1 MASILKTQ
9 TGTWRAFVH
18 YKGVKKSQTFKTK
31 AAATAW
37 GRQQELTI
45 DSGVVAPAPA
55 PEDHLMADVLDRYLR
70 EVTPL
75 KRGIQPET
83 SRMALLKARFGALT
97 LKEMTKEVLLAWLIE
112 RKGQVSGDTFRRDM
126 DLLSAVLEMATVGW
140 EYPGSNPIPV
150 VRKLVKLNHLLSAKI
165 VRVRRLEPGEYKKL
179 LRGLR
184 ETPVMRDIVRLIIES
199 GLRRKEV
206 AAITRVELRHDGLFI
221 TDDKT
226 ETLGTIPFSKRARRI
241 LLRYPYGFGLRPDS
255 MTQAF
260 GRACAREGIKDLRLH
275 DLRREATSRYFEL
288 GLSVPEVQSITRHK
302 DLRSLSVYTQPRPG
316 DVSKKLD

>member
-18 YKGVKKSQTFKTK
+18 YKGIKKSQTFKTK

-55 PEDHLMADVLDRYLR
+55 PESPPMSVLFGRYLR
-70 EVTPL
+70 TTTPL
-75 KRGIQPET
+75 KRGTQAEASRLDTLRVKFGHMTLPEIT
-83 SRMALLKARFGALT
+83 
-97 LKEMTKEVLLAWLIE
+97 EDVLLNWMAE
-112 RKGQVSGDTFRRDM
+112 RRQVVHPDTIRRDM
-126 DLLSAVLEMATVGW
+126 ALLSAVMRTAITRWKVPGANTVRPAMLMAKDGQ
-140 EYPGSNPIPV
+140 
-150 VRKLVKLNHLLSAKI
+150 LLPAKQS
-165 VRVRRLEPGEYKKL
+165 RERRLELGEYKKL

-184 ETPVMRDIVRLIIES
+184 ETPTMRHVVRFVIET
-199 GLRRKEV
+199 GMRRKEV
-206 AAITRVELRHDGLFI
+206 AAVTAADLRRDGLFI
-221 TDDKT
+221 TNDKT
-226 ETLGTIPFSKRARRI
+226 QTTGVIPLSTRARRI
-241 LLRYPYGFGLRPDS
+241 LLRYPTGFGLRPDS

-260 GRACAREGIKDLRLH
+260 GRACAREKIKDLRLH

-316 DVSKKLD
+316 DVSRKLD